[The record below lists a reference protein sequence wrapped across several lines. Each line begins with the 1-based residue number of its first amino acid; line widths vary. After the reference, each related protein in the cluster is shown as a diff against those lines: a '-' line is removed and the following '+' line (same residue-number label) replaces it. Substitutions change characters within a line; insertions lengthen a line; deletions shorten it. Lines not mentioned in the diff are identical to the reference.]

1 MAPQQPWSRIRLT
14 GTKTSATAS
23 GQTSAGLLRTMS
35 RQVTTF
41 WGLLTL
47 LAIAASSV
55 HAETR
60 QEGSSTEPL
69 AAAVVASQDH
79 ESVASAQATLASE
92 HWVWQPVQQF
102 DVPSVSKPG
111 WARDPIDAFIL
122 VRLDAEGLTPAEEV
136 DALIWLRRVTF
147 DLTGLPPTPRAIEKF
162 HADDSPA
169 ARAKVVSRLLES
181 PAFGECWAQHWLD
194 LVRFA
199 ETKGHEQDSEIPYA
213 WRYRD
218 YVIRAFNDNV
228 PYDQFVREHIAGDLL
243 PKPRIDP
250 TTKNNQSIQGTGFW
264 HLGEATHSPVDIRG
278 EEADRVANQI
288 DVFGKTFLGLTIA
301 CARCHDHKFDAIT
314 TEDYYALCGF
324 LQSSGYHLANVA
336 DPEAVDRARDELVAL
351 NQEMGSRIFATYARL
366 MQPRLTRLPDQ
377 LRAAAS
383 QAQHDLKEKEPAAE
397 KAESP
402 EPENSLAQELVEAKG
417 DPTHPLHTFAT
428 AALNVDE
435 KRGAEATTKAIK
447 QALAQTESYQ
457 RDQQEHTR
465 KRFSHLEVIATQK
478 EGELNPVAER
488 QPYDPAKHR
497 IVCFSEGPDASNPE
511 TWLAA
516 ETCFGNGPVDVG
528 TWILT
533 TCRDQ
538 PLRRIVQHRSACS
551 SHISPHL
558 TGLFRTRTFEVVGDK
573 LWYRYRG
580 TADVFMAVDSHRTV
594 SGPLHNRVKLK
605 LESPNAYA
613 WIAHQVDDYLGH
625 RVHVEF
631 SPTGDFELC
640 EVRFSSEQPPMPL
653 ESQNRFGTALSKEP
667 PKTLHELATATAD
680 QFRSALV
687 AVGQQQR
694 DRNMA
699 SWVNWLLV
707 HDDLLP
713 VADPNLLATYHEE
726 ARLYVDR
733 RQAIESR
740 IPEPILALAMLDG
753 NSENEY
759 IHIRGNHQDLASET
773 TPRRFLS
780 ALDGEINIAPGS
792 GRLQLA
798 EHLVNPQNPLT
809 ARVFVNRVWQHL
821 FGQGLV
827 MSVDNFGELGI
838 APTHP
843 ELLDYL
849 ATEFVESDWN
859 IQQLISRLVL
869 STTYRMSSSPVA
881 ASRQQDPT
889 NRWIHAARVRRLN
902 AEKIRD
908 AILAVA
914 GELNDAQY
922 GPSVHIHITDFMRHN
937 RSSGEGPVDG
947 DRRRSIYVEVRR
959 NAPSHIFTAF
969 DKPTPFTTTGRRF
982 QSNSAAQPLILLN
995 DPFVH
1000 QQARSWA
1007 THLVNRYEQDE
1018 AALTDAYLTALARPP
1033 DDAERLRIQ
1042 QYLNKRLGNHPT
1054 QDHRIETWT
1063 EICLTLYNVKEFV
1076 FLL

>member
-1 MAPQQPWSRIRLT
+1 
-14 GTKTSATAS
+14 
-23 GQTSAGLLRTMS
+23 
-35 RQVTTF
+35 
-41 WGLLTL
+41 
-47 LAIAASSV
+47 
-55 HAETR
+55 
-60 QEGSSTEPL
+60 
-69 AAAVVASQDH
+69 
-79 ESVASAQATLASE
+79 
-92 HWVWQPVQQF
+92 
-102 DVPSVSKPG
+102 
-111 WARDPIDAFIL
+111 
-122 VRLDAEGLTPAEEV
+122 
-136 DALIWLRRVTF
+136 
-147 DLTGLPPTPRAIEKF
+147 
-162 HADDSPA
+162 
-169 ARAKVVSRLLES
+169 
-181 PAFGECWAQHWLD
+181 
-194 LVRFA
+194 
-199 ETKGHEQDSEIPYA
+199 
-213 WRYRD
+213 
-218 YVIRAFNDNV
+218 V

-250 TTKNNQSIQGTGFW
+250 KTKTNQSIQGTGFW

-301 CARCHDHKFDAIT
+301 CARCHDHKFDVVT

-336 DPEAVDRARDELVAL
+336 DPETVDRARDELVAL
-351 NQEMGSRIFATYARL
+351 NQEMGPRIFASYKRL
-366 MQPRLTRLPDQ
+366 MQPRLAGLPDQ

-383 QAQHDLKEKEPAAE
+383 QAQHDLEKKEPAAE
-397 KAESP
+397 KTESP
-402 EPENSLAQELVEAKG
+402 EPENSLAKELVEAKR
-417 DPTHPLHTFAT
+417 DPTHPLHTFAV

-435 KRGAEATTKAIK
+435 KTSVEAKTKAIK
-447 QALAQTESYQ
+447 QALAQIESHQ
-457 RDQQEHTR
+457 RDQQEQTR
-465 KRFSHLEVIATQK
+465 KRFANLEVVATQK
-478 EGELNPVAER
+478 EGELNLVAER
-488 QPYDPAKHR
+488 QPYDPVKHR
-497 IVCFSEGPDASNPE
+497 IVCFAEGWDVSNPE
-511 TWLAA
+511 DWLTA
-516 ETCFGNGPVDVG
+516 ETCFGDGPVDVG

-551 SHISPHL
+551 SHISSRL

-573 LWYRYRG
+573 LWYYYRG

-594 SGPLHNRVKLK
+594 SGPLHKSVELKLK
-605 LESPNAYA
+605 SPDEYA
-613 WIAHQVDDYLGH
+613 WTAHQVDDYLGH

-631 SPTGDFELC
+631 APAGDFELC
-640 EVRFSSEQPPMPL
+640 EVRFASEQPPTPL
-653 ESQNRFGTALSKEP
+653 EPQSKWVTALSKEQ

-680 QFRSALV
+680 QFRSAIV
-687 AVGQQQR
+687 AVGQKQR
-694 DRNMA
+694 DHNTA
-699 SWVNWLLV
+699 SWVNWLLA

-713 VADPNLLATYHEE
+713 VADPNPLATYHEE
-726 ARLYVDR
+726 ARLYVER
-733 RQAIESR
+733 RQGIESR

-753 NSENEY
+753 NGENEY

-780 ALDGEINIAPGS
+780 ALDGEIKIVPGS

-798 EHLVNPQNPLT
+798 ERLVNPQNPLT

-827 MSVDNFGELGI
+827 MSVDNFGELGM

-859 IQQLISRLVL
+859 IRQLISRLVL
-869 STTYRMSSSPVA
+869 SATYRMSSSPVA

-889 NRWIHAARVRRLN
+889 NRWLHAARVRRLN

-908 AILAVA
+908 AILAVS

-959 NAPSHIFTAF
+959 NAPSHIFAAF

-982 QSNSAAQPLILLN
+982 QSNSAVQPLILLN
-995 DPFVH
+995 DPFIH

-1007 THLVNRYEQDE
+1007 THLVNRFEQDE

-1042 QYLNKRLGNHPT
+1042 QYLNKRLGNNPT